1 MNKFVDDKGLK
12 RYTDN
17 MKLLLKKKVSKKRPY
32 GQIVIG
38 KSINPKSYDWGTIY
52 AFRGH
57 PCITV
62 WSNNAFETFNI
73 IIRDTT
79 NKDVS
84 NEYQSSGT
92 ALLNTKA
99 KYSHLIHLIGYP
111 KISCGFRMLNSYTN
125 GDTTI
130 YLQEVK
136 IPQDNLTGTSKTYS
150 WNNGKRV
157 TSKKGTFEMA
167 CEILRYR
174 FDPNQT
180 YTKIGI
186 VKAYQLLNGDFGV
199 PYWKHSVFRGKPY
212 RDKFPN
218 KENRYTRFTR
228 KITNNDSSLGGGLW
242 LVRFYDGRSKTYMND
257 VKVYVRK
264 TKEGKLIF
272 KRT

>member
-17 MKLLLKKKVSKKRPY
+17 MKLLLKKKVFKKRPY

-52 AFRGH
+52 AFRGN
-57 PCITV
+57 PCITI
-62 WSNNAFETFNI
+62 WSDNKVETFNI

-79 NKDVS
+79 GKDVS
-84 NEYQSSGT
+84 DTYLVSGIP
-92 ALLNTKA
+92 LNSKKN
-99 KYSHLIHLIGYP
+99 KYSHFITLYQSEIP
-111 KISCGFRMLNSYTN
+111 CGFRMFNPYTI

-130 YLQEVK
+130 HLQEVN
-136 IPQDNLTGTSKTYS
+136 IPMNNLTGTSKKYS

-157 TSKKGTFEMA
+157 TSKKGTFEQA

-174 FDPNQT
+174 FDNITPDAST
-180 YTKIGI
+180 I
-186 VKAYQLLNGDFGV
+186 VEGYKSISGNVLGV

-218 KENRYTRFTR
+218 KKKKYTRFTR
-228 KITNNDSSLGGGLW
+228 KASGLGGGLW
-242 LVRFYDGRSKTYMND
+242 LVRFYDRRSKTYMND

>member
-62 WSNNAFETFNI
+62 WSDNEVETFNI
-73 IIRDTT
+73 IIRDDTG
-79 NKDVS
+79 KDVS
-84 NEYQSSGT
+84 NEYQSSGKT
-92 ALLNTKA
+92 FNNTKA
-99 KYSHLIHLIGYP
+99 KYVHLIHLIGYP
-111 KISCGFRMLNSYTN
+111 KIPRGFSMFNPYTN

-130 YLQEVK
+130 HLREVS
-136 IPQDNLTGTSKTYS
+136 IPHANLTGTSKKYS
-150 WNNGKRV
+150 WNKGKRV

-167 CEILRYR
+167 CETLKHR
-174 FDPNQT
+174 FNPKED
-180 YTKIGI
+180 YTGVGI
-186 VKAYQLLNGDFGV
+186 VKSYWLSNGVVGV

-218 KENRYTRFTR
+218 KKKKYTRFTR
-228 KITNNDSSLGGGLW
+228 KTSGLGGGLW

>member
-57 PCITV
+57 PCITI
-62 WSNNAFETFNI
+62 WSNNEVETFNI
-73 IIRDTT
+73 IIRDDTG
-79 NKDVS
+79 KDVS
-84 NEYQSSGT
+84 NTYQSSGT
-92 ALLNTKA
+92 VLANTKA
-99 KYSHLIHLIGYP
+99 EYVHFIHLIGYP
-111 KISCGFRMLNSYTN
+111 NISCGFKMFTPYTK

-130 YLQEVK
+130 HLLEIQ
-136 IPQDNLTGTSKTYS
+136 IPTINLTGTSKKYS
-150 WNNGKRV
+150 WVNGKRV

-167 CEILRYR
+167 CEILEYR
-174 FDPNQT
+174 FDKT
-180 YTKIGI
+180 GTITTKDTI
-186 VKAYQLLNGDFGV
+186 VKAYQSNTGRVFGV
-199 PYWKHSVFRGKPY
+199 PYWKHGVSRGKPY

-218 KENRYTRFTR
+218 KKKKYTRFTR
-228 KITNNDSSLGGGLW
+228 KTSGLGGGLW
-242 LVRFYDGRSKTYMND
+242 LVRFYDRKSKTYMND

>member
-38 KSINPKSYDWGTIY
+38 KSINPKSYNWGTIY

-57 PCITV
+57 PCITI
-62 WSNNAFETFNI
+62 WSDNEVETFNI

-79 NKDVS
+79 GKDVS
-84 NEYQSSGT
+84 NEYQSSGRVLT
-92 ALLNTKA
+92 NTKA
-99 KYSHLIHLIGYP
+99 KYVHFIHLMGYP
-111 KISCGFRMLNSYTN
+111 NTPCGFRMFNQYTN

-130 YLQEVK
+130 HLQEVS
-136 IPQDNLTGTSKTYS
+136 IPHANLTGTSKKYS

-167 CEILRYR
+167 CETLKYR
-174 FDPNQT
+174 FDPNQD
-180 YTKIGI
+180 YKGGI
-186 VKAYQLLNGDFGV
+186 VKAYQLLNGVFGV

-218 KENRYTRFTR
+218 KKKKYTRFTR
-228 KITNNDSSLGGGLW
+228 KASGLGGGLW
-242 LVRFYDGRSKTYMND
+242 LVRFYNRSKTYMND
-257 VKVYVRK
+257 IKVYVRK

-272 KRT
+272 NRT

>member
-38 KSINPKSYDWGTIY
+38 KSINPKSYNWGTIY
-52 AFRGH
+52 AFRGY
-57 PCITV
+57 PCITI
-62 WSNNAFETFNI
+62 WSNNEVETFNI

-79 NKDVS
+79 GTDVS
-84 NEYQSSGT
+84 NIYQSSGT
-92 ALLNTKA
+92 VLTNTKA
-99 KYSHLIHLIGYP
+99 KYVHFIHLIGYP
-111 KISCGFRMLNSYTN
+111 NTPCGFKMFTPYTN

-130 YLQEVK
+130 HLQEVW
-136 IPQDNLTGTSKTYS
+136 IPANNLIGTSKNYS

-167 CEILRYR
+167 CETLEYR

-180 YTKIGI
+180 YTRVGI
-186 VKAYQLLNGDFGV
+186 VKSYQLNNGVVGV

-212 RDKFPN
+212 RKKFPN
-218 KENRYTRFTR
+218 KKKKYTRFTR
-228 KITNNDSSLGGGLW
+228 KTSGLGGGLW
-242 LVRFYDGRSKTYMND
+242 LVRFYDRRSKTYMND

-272 KRT
+272 KKT

>member
-38 KSINPKSYDWGTIY
+38 KSINPTSYNWGTIY
-52 AFRGH
+52 AFRGR

-62 WSNNAFETFNI
+62 WSNNEVETFNI

-79 NKDVS
+79 GKDIS

-92 ALLNTKA
+92 VFGNPGV
-99 KYSHLIHLIGYP
+99 KYAHLINLIGYP
-111 KISCGFRMLNSYTN
+111 NIPCGFRMFNPYTN

-130 YLQEVK
+130 HLQEVS
-136 IPQDNLTGTSKTYS
+136 IPHANLTGTSKKYS

-167 CEILRYR
+167 CKTLKYR
-174 FDPNQT
+174 FDPNHPC
-180 YTKIGI
+180 IGVGI
-186 VKAYQLLNGDFGV
+186 VKSYQLNNGVVGV

-218 KENRYTRFTR
+218 KKKKYTRFTR
-228 KITNNDSSLGGGLW
+228 KTSGLGGGLW
-242 LVRFYDGRSKTYMND
+242 LVRFYDSRSKTYMND

>member
-38 KSINPKSYDWGTIY
+38 KSINPTSYNWGTIY
-52 AFRGH
+52 AFRGRA
-57 PCITV
+57 CITI
-62 WSNNAFETFNI
+62 WSNNKVETFNI

-79 NKDVS
+79 GKEVS
-84 NEYQSSGT
+84 NEYPSSGT
-92 ALLNTKA
+92 PLINKKA
-99 KYSHLIHLIGYP
+99 KYSHLVYLVESLSVPLGFSMLYP
-111 KISCGFRMLNSYTN
+111 YTD

-136 IPQDNLTGTSKTYS
+136 IPHDNLTGTSKKYS

-167 CEILRYR
+167 CETLKYR

-180 YTKIGI
+180 YTRVGI
-186 VKAYQLLNGDFGV
+186 VKSYQLNNGVVGV

-218 KENRYTRFTR
+218 KKKKYTRFTR
-228 KITNNDSSLGGGLW
+228 KASGLGGGLW
-242 LVRFYDGRSKTYMND
+242 LVRFYNRRSKTYMND

>member
-17 MKLLLKKKVSKKRPY
+17 MKLLLEKKVSKKRPY

-38 KSINPKSYDWGTIY
+38 KSIDPKSYDCGTIY

-57 PCITV
+57 PCITI
-62 WSNNAFETFNI
+62 WSDNEVETFNI

-79 NKDVS
+79 DKDVS
-84 NEYQSSGT
+84 NTYQSSGT
-92 ALLNTKA
+92 VLTNTKA
-99 KYSHLIHLIGYP
+99 KYVHFIHLIGYP
-111 KISCGFRMLNSYTN
+111 NISCGFKMFTPYTK
-125 GDTTI
+125 GDTTLH
-130 YLQEVK
+130 LQEVS
-136 IPQDNLTGTSKTYS
+136 IPHANLTGTSKKYS

-167 CEILRYR
+167 CKTLRYR
-174 FDPNQT
+174 FDHNST
-180 YTKIGI
+180 YTGSGI
-186 VKAYQLLNGDFGV
+186 VKSYQLNNGVVGV
-199 PYWKHSVFRGKPY
+199 PYWKHSVLRGKPY
-212 RDKFPN
+212 RNKFPN
-218 KENRYTRFTR
+218 KKKKYTRFTR
-228 KITNNDSSLGGGLW
+228 KTSGLGGGLW
-242 LVRFYDGRSKTYMND
+242 LVRFYDSRSKTYMND

>member
-57 PCITV
+57 PCITI
-62 WSNNAFETFNI
+62 WSNNEVETFNI
-73 IIRDTT
+73 IIRDDTG
-79 NKDVS
+79 KDVS
-84 NEYQSSGT
+84 NEYTSLGT
-92 ALLNTKA
+92 LITKKKA
-99 KYSHLIHLIGYP
+99 KYSHTIHLMGYTS
-111 KISCGFRMLNSYTN
+111 ISLGFQMFVPYTN

-130 YLQEVK
+130 HLLEIQ
-136 IPQDNLTGTSKTYS
+136 IPTINLTGTSKKYS
-150 WNNGKRV
+150 WVNGKRV

-174 FDPNQT
+174 FDKT
-180 YTKIGI
+180 GTITTKDTI
-186 VKAYQLLNGDFGV
+186 VKAYQSNTGRVFGV
-199 PYWKHSVFRGKPY
+199 PYWKHSVLRGKPY
-212 RDKFPN
+212 RYKFPN
-218 KENRYTRFTR
+218 KKKKYTRFTR
-228 KITNNDSSLGGGLW
+228 KTSRLGGGLW

>member
-1 MNKFVDDKGLK
+1 
-12 RYTDN
+12 
-17 MKLLLKKKVSKKRPY
+17 MKLLLKKKVSKKRPC

-57 PCITV
+57 PCITI
-62 WSNNAFETFNI
+62 WSNNEVETFNI

-79 NKDVS
+79 DTDKSTIYD
-84 NEYQSSGT
+84 SSGMLAT
-92 ALLNTKA
+92 HKKA
-99 KYSHLIHLIGYP
+99 KYSHTIHLEGYSRIP
-111 KISCGFRMLNSYTN
+111 LGLKMFTPYTN

-130 YLQEVK
+130 HLQEVS
-136 IPQDNLTGTSKTYS
+136 IPYYNLTGTSKKYS
-150 WNNGKRV
+150 WVNGKRV

-167 CEILRYR
+167 CDILRYR
-174 FDPNQT
+174 FD
-180 YTKIGI
+180 YTREYTGGM
-186 VKAYQLLNGDFGV
+186 VKSYRLNSGV
-199 PYWKHSVFRGKPY
+199 VGVAYWKHGVYRGKPY

-218 KENRYTRFTR
+218 KNNKYTRFTR
-228 KITNNDSSLGGGLW
+228 KTSKLGGGLW
-242 LVRFYDGRSKTYMND
+242 LVRFYDRRSKTYMND

>member
-79 NKDVS
+79 GKDVS
-84 NEYQSSGT
+84 IEYSSSGKT
-92 ALLNTKA
+92 LNNTKA
-99 KYSHLIHLIGYP
+99 KYVHLIHLIGYP
-111 KISCGFRMLNSYTN
+111 KIPCGFSMFNPYTN

-130 YLQEVK
+130 HLREVS
-136 IPQDNLTGTSKTYS
+136 IPHATLTGTSKKYS
-150 WNNGKRV
+150 WNKGKRV

-167 CEILRYR
+167 CETLRYR
-174 FDPNQT
+174 FNPKKD
-180 YTKIGI
+180 YTGVGI
-186 VKAYQLLNGDFGV
+186 VKSYQLSNEVVGV
-199 PYWKHSVFRGKPY
+199 AYWKHSVSRGKPY

-218 KENRYTRFTR
+218 KKNKYTRFTR
-228 KITNNDSSLGGGLW
+228 KASRLLGGGLW
-242 LVRFYDGRSKTYMND
+242 LVRFYNRRSYTYMND

>member
-62 WSNNAFETFNI
+62 WSDNKVETFNI
-73 IIRDTT
+73 IIRDTK

-84 NEYQSSGT
+84 NIYQSSGT
-92 ALLNTKA
+92 SFTNTKA
-99 KYSHLIHLIGYP
+99 KYVHFIHLIGYP
-111 KISCGFRMLNSYTN
+111 NSSCGFRMSSPYTK
-125 GDTTI
+125 GDPNI
-130 YLQEVK
+130 NLQEVW
-136 IPQDNLTGTSKTYS
+136 IPQDNLTGTSKNYS
-150 WNNGKRV
+150 WVNGKRV
-157 TSKKGTFEMA
+157 TSKKGTFEQA
-167 CEILRYR
+167 CEVMKKC
-174 FDPNQT
+174 FTVASDANT
-180 YTKIGI
+180 NI
-186 VKAYQLLNGDFGV
+186 VEGYIVNNIIGV
-199 PYWKHSVFRGKPY
+199 PYWKHGVYRGKPY

-218 KENRYTRFTR
+218 KKKKYTRFTR
-228 KITNNDSSLGGGLW
+228 KTSGLGGGLW
-242 LVRFYDGRSKTYMND
+242 LVRFYNRRSKTYMND

-264 TKEGKLIF
+264 TKEEKLIF

>member
-38 KSINPKSYDWGTIY
+38 KSIDPTSYNWGTIY

-57 PCITV
+57 PCITI
-62 WSNNAFETFNI
+62 WSDNEVETFNI

-79 NKDVS
+79 GKDVS

-92 ALLNTKA
+92 VFSNTGDRYA
-99 KYSHLIHLIGYP
+99 HLINLIGYP
-111 KISCGFRMLNSYTN
+111 NIPCGFRMFNPYTN

-130 YLQEVK
+130 HLQEVS
-136 IPQDNLTGTSKTYS
+136 IPHANLTGTSKKYS

-167 CEILRYR
+167 CETLKYR

-180 YTKIGI
+180 YTGVGI
-186 VKAYQLLNGDFGV
+186 VKSYQLNNGVVGV
-199 PYWKHSVFRGKPY
+199 PYWKHGVFRGKPY

-218 KENRYTRFTR
+218 KKKKYTRFTR
-228 KITNNDSSLGGGLW
+228 KASGLGGGLW
-242 LVRFYDGRSKTYMND
+242 LVRFYDRRSKTYMNN

>member
-17 MKLLLKKKVSKKRPY
+17 MKSLLKKKVSKKRPY

-57 PCITV
+57 PCITI
-62 WSNNAFETFNI
+62 WSNNEVETFNI

-79 NKDVS
+79 GKEVS

-92 ALLNTKA
+92 PLINKKA
-99 KYSHLIHLIGYP
+99 KYSHTIHFGGSNILL
-111 KISCGFRMLNSYTN
+111 GFEMFFPYTN

-130 YLQEVK
+130 HLREIY
-136 IPQDNLTGTSKTYS
+136 IPTYNLTGTSKKYS
-150 WNNGKRV
+150 WVNGKRV
-157 TSKKGTFEMA
+157 TSKKGTFEQA
-167 CEILRYR
+167 CEILKYR
-174 FDPNQT
+174 FDKT
-180 YTKIGI
+180 GTITTKDTII
-186 VKAYQLLNGDFGV
+186 KAYQSNTDRVFGV
-199 PYWKHSVFRGKPY
+199 PYWKHSVLRGKPY

-218 KENRYTRFTR
+218 KKKKYTRFTR
-228 KITNNDSSLGGGLW
+228 KTSGLGGGLW
-242 LVRFYDGRSKTYMND
+242 LVRFYDSRSKTYMND